1 MEILRNISKITAMLL
16 LCNSLSYAGWKTVAD
31 EQVAIQTTSPTTL
44 KTSLTSS
51 FAGGGARV
59 QWQNLGS
66 TSIIN
71 VTAPKASI
79 GCNGIEIGF
88 GSISFLDFDS
98 LVNKLK
104 MIASQAP
111 AFAFKMAIDTAC
123 SQCSTIMQ
131 DLEQAVEAINNF
143 SLDSCAIAESIGNPI
158 GASLGNLVNPSS
170 SRYSDSY
177 SAQKA
182 NTEDTS
188 TFKLND
194 LKDTINSW
202 NDTINGKSLKLEKLK
217 GYGSFLNNLRINK
230 IPSMN
235 RQDPKDFI
243 DLLRTLI
250 GDVVGYM
257 DAKNDNQDTYTYIN
271 PNPGS
276 NINDLIA
283 LFVGKKTGTFQK
295 TLIILEGNNSS
306 WDQVELTNMPKGFKA
321 DYNRTDLNF
330 DDSDTGNT
338 SNKSWTYKIK
348 ESLKTVTNKMKN
360 DTALTSDD
368 YVYLQNLPFNGYK
381 IINYFGATSQTS
393 GAITLDEYAEYIA
406 IENARSQFDL
416 LLDLAGRALSE
427 YMNEVDKSKKISS
440 EDRKKFQD
448 VVNNIAI
455 QKQLLTHD
463 ENIKR
468 IPSYIE
474 KIKKLQSEDMKINKQ
489 ERLK

>member
-1 MEILRNISKITAMLL
+1 
-16 LCNSLSYAGWKTVAD
+16 
-31 EQVAIQTTSPTTL
+31 
-44 KTSLTSS
+44 
-51 FAGGGARV
+51 
-59 QWQNLGS
+59 
-66 TSIIN
+66 
-71 VTAPKASI
+71 
-79 GCNGIEIGF
+79 
-88 GSISFLDFDS
+88 
-98 LVNKLK
+98 
-104 MIASQAP
+104 
-111 AFAFKMAIDTAC
+111 
-123 SQCSTIMQ
+123 
-131 DLEQAVEAINNF
+131 
-143 SLDSCAIAESIGNPI
+143 
-158 GASLGNLVNPSS
+158 
-170 SRYSDSY
+170 
-177 SAQKA
+177 
-182 NTEDTS
+182 
-188 TFKLND
+188 
-194 LKDTINSW
+194 
-202 NDTINGKSLKLEKLK
+202 
-217 GYGSFLNNLRINK
+217 
-230 IPSMN
+230 MN